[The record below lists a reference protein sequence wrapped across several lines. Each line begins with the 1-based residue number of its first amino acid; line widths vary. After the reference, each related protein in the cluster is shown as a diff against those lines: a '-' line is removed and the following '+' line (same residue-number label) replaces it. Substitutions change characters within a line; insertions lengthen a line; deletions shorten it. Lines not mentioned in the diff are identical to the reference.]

1 MKVLSAIYNEQ
12 KNAGPKAPRDIDK
25 ILEEEYGAKNK
36 SFLRTGNF
44 KFKILLEF
52 FKTMFSKEIIVLQYP
67 LLYKESFYNLLNK
80 NRTIVLIH
88 DINALR
94 RKDEKDLKKEI
105 NILKKFKYIIVHNDK
120 MKEYLLAKGINK
132 DNLYV
137 LELFDYLAKGEIN
150 EKDISLNRDDIS
162 LLYPGNLK
170 REKSPFV
177 YQLDDNKINFKI
189 NLYGLGISENISNK
203 LIYMGSFEPDNINGL
218 IGDIGLIWDGNFDES
233 DENDTFKNYTKY
245 NNPHKLSCCMA
256 LGIPVIVWRKAAI
269 AEFVKNNNV
278 GYIVSSIY
286 DINNIDFSDYE
297 LKRKNAI
304 NIGKKVRSGFY
315 TKRIFNQILK
325 NIEKNAKK

>member
-25 ILEEEYGAKNK
+25 ILEEEYGAENK

>member
-233 DENDTFKNYTKY
+233 DENNTFKNYTKY